1 VTEVELKF
9 EVTPGDLKSLEG
21 HPVMAGPAQ
30 KISLATAYYDTPAGD
45 LRAAG
50 LSLRVRRQAG
60 RFTQTLKRTRSADLF
75 DRDEWEGETSR
86 FAPDLTLLEDTP
98 VADLL
103 AAHGPALRQQFTLK
117 VERAM
122 RLHRVDGAEIEI
134 VIDRG
139 EVRAGDAKEALLELE
154 LELKSG
160 EAQQLYALAE
170 DLLETAPIRLS
181 FDTKSDRGHRLV
193 SGEAGDARKAEALAL
208 TPGMS
213 TEIAFRCIARS
224 CLVQLAANGQ
234 ALRLGRRPEALHQ
247 ARIALRRLRSALT
260 VFRPIL
266 RDEAFPFVRH
276 ELKWAA
282 DQLDL
287 ARDLDVFVDRVA
299 HGHGDREAAR
309 FLGRLRQARDRAYDH
324 GLEALDSPRYAKL
337 LLKTALW
344 IEDGPWIHD
353 DSAEAQAAL
362 EEPVVTFAAR
372 VLEDRS
378 RKVRRTGKALRT
390 LDPVVRHHLR
400 IEAKKLR
407 YAAEFF
413 EKAFPHAD
421 KRRRRYIDALK
432 ALQDELGALNDIAV
446 APVIARHGVFGHGA
460 TDLAF
465 TAGQIVGELRQGE
478 HKLIDRTAK
487 AFDAFRKARPFWEE
501 AGKEA

>member
-9 EVTPGDLKSLEG
+9 EVTPGDLKRLER
-21 HPVMAGPAQ
+21 HPAMAQAAE
-30 KISLATAYYDTPAGD
+30 KISLATSYFDTPAGD
-45 LRAAG
+45 LRSAG
-50 LSLRVRRQAG
+50 LSLRVRRQDG

-75 DRDEWEGETSR
+75 DRDEWEAETTR
-86 FAPDLTLLEDTP
+86 FAPDLRLLADTP

-103 AAHGPALRQQFTLK
+103 TAHGPALRQQFTLK
-117 VERAM
+117 VDRAM
-122 RLHRVDGAEIEI
+122 RLHREDGAEIEI
-134 VIDRG
+134 VVDRG
-139 EVRAGDAKEALLELE
+139 EVRAGDAKEPLLELE

-160 EAQQLYALAE
+160 EPRRLYALAE
-170 DLLETAPIRLS
+170 ELIEAAPIRLS

-208 TPGMS
+208 MPDMS

-234 ALRLGRRPEALHQ
+234 ALRLARRPEALHQ

-266 RDEAFPFVRH
+266 HDEAYPTVRH

-282 DQLDL
+282 EQLDL
-287 ARDLDVFVDRVA
+287 ARDLDVFIDRVA
-299 HGHGDREAAR
+299 HRHQDRAAAR
-309 FLGRLRQARDRAYDH
+309 YLDHLRQARDRAYDH

-344 IEDGPWIHD
+344 IEDGAWSHEESP
-353 DSAEAQAAL
+353 EAQTAL
-362 EEPVVTFAAR
+362 DEPVVSFAAR
-372 VLEDRS
+372 VLEHRA
-378 RKVRRTGKALRT
+378 RRVRHAGKGLQR
-390 LDPVVRHHLR
+390 LDPEVRHHVR

-421 KRRRRYIDALK
+421 KRRRRYIEALK

-446 APVIARHGVFGHGA
+446 APVVAKHGIFGRGA

-465 TAGQIVGELRQGE
+465 TAGEVVGELRQGE
-478 HKLIDRTAK
+478 HKLIEKTTK
-487 AFDAFRKARPFWEE
+487 AYDAFRKARPFWDE
-501 AGKEA
+501 AE